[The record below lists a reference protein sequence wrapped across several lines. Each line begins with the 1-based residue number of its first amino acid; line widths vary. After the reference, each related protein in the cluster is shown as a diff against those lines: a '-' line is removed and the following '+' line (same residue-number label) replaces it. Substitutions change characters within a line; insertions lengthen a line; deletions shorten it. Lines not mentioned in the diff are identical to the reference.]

1 MKINIFKDWLTKNKN
16 VIKLS
21 SVKFHKMK
29 NQKNFAGFFVHE
41 IKNFKF
47 LKLFAET
54 FYSAQT
60 TYFWRRLKTSKKP
73 DEFTK
78 YFKARLC
85 LGDTFICIKHN

>member
-1 MKINIFKDWLTKNKN
+1 MKINIFKNWLTKNKN

-29 NQKNFAGFFVHE
+29 IEKTLRGFLY
-41 IKNFKF
+41 IKSKYYKF

-54 FYSAQT
+54 FCSAQT
-60 TYFWRRLKTSKKP
+60 TYFWRGLKTSKKP

-78 YFKARLC
+78 YFKASGYA
-85 LGDTFICIKHN
+85 LGVLLYV